1 MTKKMFFACV
11 AETTV
16 KNFTTMLDYS

>member
-1 MTKKMFFACV
+1 MTKMFFACV

-16 KNFTTMLDYS
+16 KHFTTMLAYS